1 VTPAHLR
8 LARSALGFT
17 LTRKTSP
24 WNRRFVHRDDDDHPR
39 WMEMVA
45 GGLAQRKMN
54 AMQTGI
60 DLFWLTRAG
69 AVQALGPGE
78 TLCPVEFPDE

>member
-1 VTPAHLR
+1 MTPAQLH

-24 WNRRFVHRDDDDHPR
+24 WNRRFVHRDDAEHHR
-39 WMEMVA
+39 WLEIVKA
-45 GGLAQRKMN
+45 GWAMRKIN
-54 AMQTGI
+54 ALQTGI

-78 TLCPVEFPDE
+78 TLCPVEFPDD